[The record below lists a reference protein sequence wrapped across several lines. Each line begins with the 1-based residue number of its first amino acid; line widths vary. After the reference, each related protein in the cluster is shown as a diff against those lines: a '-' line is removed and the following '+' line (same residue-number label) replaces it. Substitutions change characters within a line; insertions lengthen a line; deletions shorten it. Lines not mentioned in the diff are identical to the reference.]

1 MFYDNF
7 LRLCNE
13 KNEAPTAVGK
23 KLSIHPSQISRWANT
38 GAQPRRTNLLK
49 IADYFG
55 VSVDDLLKENQP
67 FDIQVFPENK
77 NKPSDIGELSETELS
92 LIQLF
97 RALPEDRRALVL
109 PMLQAALQ
117 AAGLSQEQE

>member
-13 KNEAPTAVGK
+13 NNEAPTVVGK

-67 FDIQVFPENK
+67 FDIHVFAEKEKMPTPISE
-77 NKPSDIGELSETELS
+77 SELDNLLLQKLMDLS
-92 LIQLF
+92 HDEIIKVSAFIDGLIAN
-97 RALPEDRRALVL
+97 RK
-109 PMLQAALQ
+109 
-117 AAGLSQEQE
+117 